1 MEKILNTYIENQRQV
16 QIFIREK
23 TFEGVI
29 KSLQDKV
36 VHLVGE
42 KYEYHLLIDQ
52 ILSIG
57 VKLNKEKRTS
67 IVNKSDRVG
76 FK

>member
-1 MEKILNTYIENQRQV
+1 MEKILKTYIENRRRV
-16 QIFIREK
+16 QIFIRDK
-23 TFEGVI
+23 TYERVI
-29 KSLQDKV
+29 ESLQDKV
-36 VHLVGE
+36 AHLVGE